1 MERSFMS
8 RGYLL
13 ARGYVFACG
22 IVLILSMYA
31 SQVVMP
37 GLYYDAGPT
46 PAWPDRAIGT
56 VGGLAYALLL
66 VLPYR
71 WSTRGWA
78 FRVRLTLLVL
88 ASFWLAFAAA
98 SGIYG
103 FIEGGKDWLIVPASV
118 LIFALAILAPGALLA
133 RRKMDWQQKQVSG
146 TFS

>member
-1 MERSFMS
+1 MN

-22 IVLILSMYA
+22 IVLILSVYA

-37 GLYYDAGPT
+37 ELYYDAGPT
-46 PAWPDRAIGT
+46 PPWSDRAIGT
-56 VGGLAYALLL
+56 VGVLAYALLL

-71 WSTRGWA
+71 WSTQGWA

-88 ASFWLAFAAA
+88 ASLWLAFAAA
-98 SGIYG
+98 SGIYS
-103 FIEGGKDWLIVPASV
+103 FMEGGKDWLIVPASV

-133 RRKMDWQQKQVSG
+133 RRKMDWQQQKQVSG
-146 TFS
+146 TLS